1 MPEEFEL
8 VPLDPIKALERRI
21 ERLEQSIP
29 KHTAS
34 LEFLEL
40 VKTNQ
45 QVVDDLVKMNSQVI
59 HRLLSLTDAIN
70 NLVSKLNDFMSK
82 FEIATSEVSEE
93 KLGELERE
101 QARIRNEYEELS
113 QRLAKLE
120 KRINAMLL
128 AKMPVSSMR
137 KLPVK
142 K

>member
-8 VPLDPIKALERRI
+8 VPLDPIKALEKRI
-21 ERLEQSIP
+21 EKLEQSIP
-29 KHTAS
+29 RQTAS

-70 NLVSKLNDFMSK
+70 SLVSKLNEFMNK

-93 KLGELERE
+93 KLEELERE
-101 QARIRNEYEELS
+101 QVRIRNEYEELS
-113 QRLAKLE
+113 QKLAKLE

-128 AKMPVSSMR
+128 ARLPVKSLK